1 MADEQDSDNSEQLKD
16 LEAEGEIRG
25 GVRTG
30 TDGGPIVTD
39 GANKIRSGSGGER
52 DGGPIVTD

>member
-39 GANKIRSGSGGER
+39 GANKIRSGSGGKGTAGR
-52 DGGPIVTD
+52 L